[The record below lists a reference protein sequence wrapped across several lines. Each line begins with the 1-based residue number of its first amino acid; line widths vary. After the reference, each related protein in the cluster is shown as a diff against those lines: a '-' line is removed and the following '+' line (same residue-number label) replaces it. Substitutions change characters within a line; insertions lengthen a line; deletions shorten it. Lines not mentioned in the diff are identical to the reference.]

1 MRILFILIV
10 LANIV
15 VYGIGQGWLG
25 TPPEDEGRD
34 TMKMQQ
40 QLNADKVAVGR
51 GS

>member
-25 TPPEDEGRD
+25 APPENEGREPI
-34 TMKMQQ
+34 KMQQ
-40 QLNADKVAVGR
+40 QLNADKVTVGK
-51 GS
+51 